1 MLLLYSIQQNGRV
14 PEAMNKNE
22 GAFDK
27 KFPLQH
33 EQNYNITLGIIKITY

>member
-14 PEAMNKNE
+14 PEAMDKNE

-27 KFPLQH
+27 KFPLH
-33 EQNYNITLGIIKITY
+33 MNRTITLLWGL